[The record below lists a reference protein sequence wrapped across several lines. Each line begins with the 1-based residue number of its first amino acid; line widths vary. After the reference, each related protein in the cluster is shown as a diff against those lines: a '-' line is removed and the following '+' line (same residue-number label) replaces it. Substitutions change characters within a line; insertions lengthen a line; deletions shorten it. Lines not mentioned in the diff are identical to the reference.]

1 MASSVKA
8 TIIMKKLE
16 NMITD
21 AMGLIENVANEVEN
35 DLASG
40 IEFEEDENVIEWVGS
55 YELDEQ
61 IFKAFNEDAIV
72 DYFEDYL
79 SEEISIIE
87 RAYKYEVEGVV
98 YIEDDYLVVRF
109 SNN

>member
-21 AMGLIENVANEVEN
+21 AMGLIEYVANEVEN

-61 IFKAFNEDAIV
+61 IFKAFNEEAIV
-72 DYFEDYL
+72 DYFVDVLCETISEIKEKEDVGCL
-79 SEEISIIE
+79 I
-87 RAYKYEVEGVV
+87 
-98 YIEDDYLVVRF
+98 YIEDGELVVEF
-109 SNN
+109 SNAI